1 MLFAMEVRQD
11 IFQPDK
17 EEEQLYM
24 MDISVC
30 INTGNKCI
38 KITMCLELIL
48 WMKSCQTDMV
58 SHGAGFTTKFF
69 FTVKWK
75 CCSYCLFLLY
85 FLNCIYTKRSNCDCT
100 FDHVTIKTFNVK
112 CNQNVGPRGERVDS
126 QTTTC
131 LKYKAPSHPHS
142 HTHSHMNKRYKKQCM
157 ESNSISTSRFVSQ
170 AEKKKK
176 KKLRQHDWAS
186 KGGSIF
192 QYSSVCSTGP
202 RRYPTSSPRTQRR
215 QMTPVS
221 GTWSWW
227 RGGCREGQSWADGTR
242 DVQHVPNTT
251 KKSKRQEIRIVNDEM
266 RQTNR
271 QTGYSAGL
279 CRHGGR
285 RLHPPAT
292 KPFGVA

>member
-75 CCSYCLFLLY
+75 GCSYCLFLLY

-176 KKLRQHDWAS
+176 KNSGSTTGRAKEDRYSNTPLSAPLAPDVIPHHRRGHREDKWLPCREHGAGGGEGAA
-186 KGGSIF
+186 KGSRGLMGHEM
-192 QYSSVCSTGP
+192 YS
-202 RRYPTSSPRTQRR
+202 TSLTQRKNR
-215 QMTPVS
+215 S
-221 GTWSWW
+221 G
-227 RGGCREGQSWADGTR
+227 R
-242 DVQHVPNTT
+242 
-251 KKSKRQEIRIVNDEM
+251 K
-266 RQTNR
+266 
-271 QTGYSAGL
+271 
-279 CRHGGR
+279 
-285 RLHPPAT
+285 
-292 KPFGVA
+292 